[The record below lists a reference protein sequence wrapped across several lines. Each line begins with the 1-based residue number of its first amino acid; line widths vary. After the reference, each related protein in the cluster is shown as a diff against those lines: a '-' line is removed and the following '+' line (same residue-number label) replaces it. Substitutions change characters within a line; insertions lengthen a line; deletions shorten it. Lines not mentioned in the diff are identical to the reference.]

1 MKVKAATISQRNTY
15 SASASSSDVSDVRAA
30 VHLMD
35 KKSRICEEFGRGCH
49 LFLRSATKKLNIC
62 PWVGMGW
69 DAGGGGG
76 RLRAWKQLGEGRG
89 RVCLIGFTAEGCPV
103 GSTTVIFS

>member
-62 PWVGMGW
+62 PSACW
-69 DAGGGGG
+69 DGGG
-76 RLRAWKQLGEGRG
+76 RGRSVEEMGDGES
-89 RVCLIGFTAEGCPV
+89 RVCLIGLTGCLSFKNV
-103 GSTTVIFS
+103 CAF